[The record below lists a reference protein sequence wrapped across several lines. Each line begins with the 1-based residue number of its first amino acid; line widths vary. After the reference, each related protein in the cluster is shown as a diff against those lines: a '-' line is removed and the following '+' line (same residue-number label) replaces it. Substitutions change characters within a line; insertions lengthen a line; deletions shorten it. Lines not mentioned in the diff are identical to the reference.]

1 MKFIVWTGSFKSND
15 FSWYV
20 FKTQL
25 IELRSSN
32 ATQTKII
39 SDLERKTSKLETDI
53 SLFKAQNLDLKT
65 KNSNLKSENSKL
77 KDDLES
83 QVLDFYFLPFELI
96 KNVNF

>member
-1 MKFIVWTGSFKSND
+1 MTATYGLWNETLNYND
-15 FSWYV
+15 FSRYV

-25 IELRSSN
+25 VELRSSN

-53 SLFKAQNLDLKT
+53 SLFKAQNLDLET

-83 QVLDFYFLPFELI
+83 QVLDFDFCDS
-96 KNVNF
+96 NW